1 MSIEL
6 KSLFL
11 GLTFTIGIFALK
23 SGVGL
28 HYLFTQRHSLKGRIL
43 LSMGS
48 ALAYFFIFLISYL
61 VLKSINMIEYYNA
74 FQGLFRS
81 GMYIHFF
88 MATGLIVWGIY
99 LLKKEGERQKGSKAF
114 WLLIIPCPVCT
125 TVVFLTTAFLMAYFP
140 HIGLFAVMGAY
151 LFFILINFVT
161 ILSLALWDIKA
172 DVTPEHTLGTAMLF
186 IAIYFIL
193 SIISMPQFSDID
205 KIYRIAAYRGQK
217 ASMNTRDI
225 LFLLATMATFFI
237 TGYLVKRRKIRR
249 ERNWI

>member
-1 MSIEL
+1 MEL

-11 GLTFTIGIFALK
+11 GLTFTIGVFALK

-28 HYLFTQRHSLKGRIL
+28 HYFFTQRHSLKGQIIL
-43 LSMGS
+43 SIGS
-48 ALAYFFIFLISYL
+48 ALTYFFIFSISYL
-61 VLKSINMIEYYNA
+61 ILKKINMIDYYNA

-88 MATGLIVWGIY
+88 MAVSLIVWGIY
-99 LLKKEGERQKGSKAF
+99 LFKKKDERHKESNAF

-125 TVVFLTTAFLMAYFP
+125 AVVFLTTAFLMAYFP

-161 ILSLALWDIKA
+161 ILSLALWNIMA

-186 IAIYFIL
+186 IATYFIL
-193 SIISMPQFSDID
+193 SIIIMPQFSDID
-205 KIYRIAAYRGQK
+205 KIYRIAAYRGEE
-217 ASMNTRDI
+217 ASMNMRDI
-225 LFLLATMATFFI
+225 LFFLAAVSTFFM
-237 TGYLVKRRKIRR
+237 TGYLIMKRKIRR

>member
-1 MSIEL
+1 MEL

-23 SGVGL
+23 SGVGI
-28 HYLFTQRHSLKGRIL
+28 HYLFTQKSDLKDKIL
-43 LSMGS
+43 FISGS
-48 ALAYFFIFLISYL
+48 ALIYFLIFSISYL
-61 VLKSINMIEYYNA
+61 ILKKINMIDYYNT
-74 FQGLFRS
+74 FQMLFRS

-88 MATGLIVWGIY
+88 MASGLIVWGIY
-99 LLKKEGERQKGSKAF
+99 LLKSQGERQKGSKAF
-114 WLLIIPCPVCT
+114 WALIIPCPICT

-151 LFFILINFVT
+151 LFFMLINFVT
-161 ILSLALWDIKA
+161 ILSLTLWDIRA

-193 SIISMPQFSDID
+193 SIIIMPQFSDID
-205 KIYRIAAYRGQK
+205 KIYRIAAYRGEE
-217 ASMNTRDI
+217 ASMNIRDI

-237 TGYLVKRRKIRR
+237 TGYLIKRRKIRR

>member
-1 MSIEL
+1 MEL

-23 SGVGL
+23 SGVGF
-28 HYLFTQRHSLKGRIL
+28 HYLFTQKRHSREQIL
-43 LSMGS
+43 FICGF
-48 ALAYFFIFLISYL
+48 ALTYFLIFSISYL
-61 VLKSINMIEYYNA
+61 VLKKINMIDYYST
-74 FQGLFRS
+74 FQGLFTS
-81 GMYIHFF
+81 GMYIHSFL
-88 MATGLIVWGIY
+88 AAGLIIWGIY
-99 LLKKEGERQKGSKAF
+99 LLKNKREQQETSRAF
-114 WLLIIPCPVCT
+114 WLLIIPCPLCT
-125 TVVFLTTAFLMAYFP
+125 SVIFLTTAFLMAYFP

-172 DVTPEHTLGTAMLF
+172 DVTPEHTLGKAMLF

-193 SIISMPQFSDID
+193 SIIIMPQFSDID
-205 KIYRIAAYRGQK
+205 KIYRIAAYRGEE
-217 ASMNTRDI
+217 ASMNTKDI
-225 LFLLATMATFFI
+225 LLLLATIATFFM

>member
-1 MSIEL
+1 MEL

-28 HYLFTQRHSLKGRIL
+28 HYLLTQKRHLRGQILFIFGFVFT
-43 LSMGS
+43 
-48 ALAYFFIFLISYL
+48 YFLIFLISYL
-61 VLKSINMIEYYNA
+61 ILKKINVIGYYNV

-88 MATGLIVWGIY
+88 IAAGLIVWGIY
-99 LLKKEGERQKGSKAF
+99 LLKKEGEGQKGTKAF

-125 TVVFLTTAFLMAYFP
+125 SVVFLTTAFLMAYFP
-140 HIGLFAVMGAY
+140 HISLLAVMAAY
-151 LFFILINFVT
+151 LFFIFINFVT
-161 ILSLALWDIKA
+161 ILSLAPWDIKA

-193 SIISMPQFSDID
+193 SIIVMPQFSDID
-205 KIYRIAAYRGQK
+205 KIYRIAAYRGEE
-217 ASMNTRDI
+217 ASMNIRDI
-225 LFLLATMATFFI
+225 LFLLAAVANFFM
-237 TGYLVKRRKIRR
+237 TGYLIKSRKIRR
-249 ERNWI
+249 EKNWI

>member
-1 MSIEL
+1 MEL

-28 HYLFTQRHSLKGRIL
+28 HYLFTQRYSLKGRIL
-43 LSMGS
+43 FIFGY
-48 ALAYFFIFLISYL
+48 ALAYFLIFSISYL
-61 VLKSINMIEYYNA
+61 ILKRINVIDYYNA

-88 MATGLIVWGIY
+88 MATGLIAWGIY
-99 LLKKEGERQKGSKAF
+99 LLKNQGERQKGSKAF

-140 HIGLFAVMGAY
+140 HVGLLAVMGAY

-161 ILSLALWDIKA
+161 ILTLTLWDKGSKSS
-172 DVTPEHTLGTAMLF
+172 PETTLGTAMLL

-193 SIISMPQFSDID
+193 SIIIMPQFSDIGN
-205 KIYRIAAYRGQK
+205 IYRIAAYKGEK
-217 ASMNTRDI
+217 ASLNIRDI
-225 LFLLATMATFFI
+225 LFLLATMATFFM
-237 TGYLVKRRKIRR
+237 TGYLIKRRKIRR